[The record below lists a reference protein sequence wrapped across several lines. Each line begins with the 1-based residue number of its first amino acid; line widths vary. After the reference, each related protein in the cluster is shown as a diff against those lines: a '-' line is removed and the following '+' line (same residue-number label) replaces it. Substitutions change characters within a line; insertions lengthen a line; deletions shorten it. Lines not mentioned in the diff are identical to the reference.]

1 MFVSPS
7 YVFEAFSPPPPAL
20 PRPPLPFLSVQ
31 PPKDPTF
38 LVKHT
43 GTIGAEELL
52 EEMKA
57 DPADV
62 ESEYL
67 EMASYT
73 STHKYYVVGK
83 FWVWYW
89 CC

>member
-1 MFVSPS
+1 MVSRPVLLYPPDHVYFPLVCS
-7 YVFEAFSPPPPAL
+7 RWRYPPPP
-20 PRPPLPFLSVQ
+20 PFPFLFVQ

-43 GTIGAEELL
+43 GTIGPEELL

-67 EMASYT
+67 EMAS
-73 STHKYYVVGK
+73 
-83 FWVWYW
+83 
-89 CC
+89 